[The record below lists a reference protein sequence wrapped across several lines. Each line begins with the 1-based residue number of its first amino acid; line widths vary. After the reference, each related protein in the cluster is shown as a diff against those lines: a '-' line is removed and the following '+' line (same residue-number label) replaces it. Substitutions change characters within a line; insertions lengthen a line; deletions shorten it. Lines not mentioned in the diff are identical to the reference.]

1 MREPNE
7 LGAAF
12 SSPLMRFRRA
22 ISSAADLPST
32 LHRTDVAS
40 DAMHKPT
47 SSASAHPHCTMA
59 DQHTAQ
65 AHGQGASS
73 HLQRPFP

>member
-12 SSPLMRFRRA
+12 SSPLMRFRHA

-32 LHRTDVAS
+32 LHKTDVAS
-40 DAMHKPT
+40 GAMHKST
-47 SSASAHPHCTMA
+47 SSAAAHPPCTMA

-65 AHGQGASS
+65 ALG
-73 HLQRPFP
+73 